1 MTAATHSAAI
11 AATTAS
17 SQPVTAK
24 AQAVKPPAKKRR
36 RFQWKSSFWIANLL
50 RIAMIAAMLAAW
62 QIAADQGAINAFLMG
77 SPAGIYQEAVRLMET
92 GQLWQ
97 DTYATVEA
105 TLIGFLVGSLS
116 GAFCGL
122 LLWCFPYIARIL
134 DPFFVA
140 LNGLPKI
147 ALAPM
152 IIIWFGSGMLSKVA
166 LAFVATFIVSLLSA
180 YQGTHQIDSSLVNL
194 MRSLGA
200 TQRLIFLKLVIP
212 ATLPW
217 IIASF
222 RLNIGF
228 ALIAEIG
235 GEFIASDKGLGRM
248 IFVSG
253 NLFNLNAVWVGIMM
267 LMLVA
272 VTLYA
277 LVARVEKNILPWNSK

>member
-1 MTAATHSAAI
+1 MTAATHSAAVALP
-11 AATTAS
+11 AAT
-17 SQPVTAK
+17 SQAPAAK
-24 AQAVKPPAKKRR
+24 TQAPKAAAKKRR
-36 RFQWKSSFWIANLL
+36 PFQWKNSFWIANLL
-50 RIAMIAAMLAAW
+50 RIAMIAAILVAW

-77 SPAGIYQEAVRLMET
+77 SPAGIYKEAVRLMET

-116 GAFCGL
+116 GAFFGL
-122 LLWCFPYIARIL
+122 LLWCFPYVARIL

-200 TQRLIFLKLVIP
+200 TKRLIFLKLVIP

-267 LMLVA
+267 LMVVA

-277 LVARVEKNILPWNSK
+277 IVSRVEKHILPWNSK

>member
-1 MTAATHSAAI
+1 MSTATHSVSMPSAAPVPK
-11 AATTAS
+11 AA
-17 SQPVTAK
+17 
-24 AQAVKPPAKKRR
+24 AVKAAARKRKP
-36 RFQWKSSFWIANLL
+36 FQWKNSFWIANLL
-50 RIAMIAAMLAAW
+50 RISMIAAVLAAW

-77 SPAGIYQEAVRLMET
+77 SPAGIYQEAVRLVET

-97 DTYATVEA
+97 DTYATVHA

-122 LLWCFPYIARIL
+122 LLWCFPYVARIL

-180 YQGTHQIDSSLVNL
+180 YQGTHQIDASLVNL

-200 TQRLIFLKLVIP
+200 TKRLIFLKLVFP
-212 ATLPW
+212 STLPW

-267 LMLVA
+267 LMVVA
-272 VTLYA
+272 VVLY
-277 LVARVEKNILPWNSK
+277 VIVSKIEKNILPWNSK

>member
-1 MTAATHSAAI
+1 MTANVQSLPVPDLRKKESLRRKSRRLRKDFLVVNLVRAGVI
-11 AATTAS
+11 ALFLFAW
-17 SQPVTAK
+17 Q
-24 AQAVKPPAKKRR
+24 
-36 RFQWKSSFWIANLL
+36 
-50 RIAMIAAMLAAW
+50 LAA
-62 QIAADQGAINAFLMG
+62 DSGTINPFLMG
-77 SPAGIYQEAVRLMET
+77 SPKGIAQEAWRLINS
-92 GQLWQ
+92 GQLWD
-97 DTYATVEA
+97 DTLATVHA
-105 TLIGFLVGSLS
+105 TLIGFVLGSAL
-116 GAFCGL
+116 GAFFGL
-122 LLWCFPYIARIL
+122 LLWCSPYLARVL

-180 YQGTHQIDSSLVNL
+180 YQGTHQIDPNLVNL

-200 TQRLIFLKLVIP
+200 TKRLIFLKLVVP

-217 IIASF
+217 VISAF

-267 LMLVA
+267 LMIVA
-272 VTLYA
+272 VALYA
-277 LVARVEKNILPWNSK
+277 IVSRIEKKLLPWHSN

>member
-1 MTAATHSAAI
+1 MSTATHSVALPAA
-11 AATTAS
+11 AS
-17 SQPVTAK
+17 PGK
-24 AQAVKPPAKKRR
+24 AQAVKTPVRKRKP
-36 RFQWKSSFWIANLL
+36 FYWKNSFWIANLL
-50 RIAMIAAMLAAW
+50 RIAMIAGVLAAW

-77 SPAGIYQEAVRLMET
+77 SPAGIYQEAMRLIGT

-122 LLWCFPYIARIL
+122 LLWCFPYVARIL

-140 LNGLPKI
+140 LNGLTKI

-180 YQGTHQIDSSLVNL
+180 YQGTHQIDTSLVNL

-200 TQRLIFLKLVIP
+200 TKRLIFLKLVVP

-267 LMLVA
+267 LMVVA

-277 LVARVEKNILPWNSK
+277 IVSRVEKHILPWNSK

>member
-1 MTAATHSAAI
+1 MSTATHSAALP
-11 AATTAS
+11 ATAS
-17 SQPVTAK
+17 TPKAPAAK
-24 AQAVKPPAKKRR
+24 VAAIQAAPRKRKP
-36 RFQWKSSFWIANLL
+36 FQWKNSFWIANLL
-50 RIAMIAAMLAAW
+50 RLAMIAAVLAAW
-62 QIAADQGAINAFLMG
+62 QIAADQGAINPFLMG
-77 SPAGIYQEAVRLMET
+77 SPAGIYKEAVRLIET

-97 DTYATVEA
+97 DTFATVHA

-116 GAFCGL
+116 GAFFGL
-122 LLWCFPYIARIL
+122 LLWCFPYVARIL

-200 TQRLIFLKLVIP
+200 TKRLIFLKLVVP

-253 NLFNLNAVWVGIMM
+253 NLFNLNAVWVGIMV
-267 LMLVA
+267 LMAVA

-277 LVARVEKNILPWNSK
+277 IVSRVEKNILPWNSK